1 MPGFPLLGYLL
12 HSQMLCLSLPSN
24 WFLRRWCYMF
34 RTRAKRILKNP
45 KKQNWITLFFHRRKE
60 VERATETRLVALQET
75 LRQSD
80 DIQMT
85 FTGWMAAARDPRGP
99 KPPDAPEAL
108 EVPGGPEVSEALKV
122 PKVPKVPEV
131 QRPQRPQTPRRPRGP
146 RGPRRPRGFRGLRGP
161 KGPKGPKGPRSSSR
175 GL

>member
-1 MPGFPLLGYLL
+1 
-12 HSQMLCLSLPSN
+12 
-24 WFLRRWCYMF
+24 MF
-34 RTRAKRILKNP
+34 RTRAKRILKIP
-45 KKQNWITLFFHRRKE
+45 KKQNWITLFFHGRKE

-108 EVPGGPEVSEALKV
+108 EVPEAPDTLEVPEAPKIPKI
-122 PKVPKVPEV
+122 PKVAAAQKALEAPEVPEV
-131 QRPQRPQTPRRPRGP
+131 LEVPKAREVPEAPEARGP
-146 RGPRRPRGFRGLRGP
+146 SWTIWIWRNLQCWSIF
-161 KGPKGPKGPRSSSR
+161 SVTQSR
-175 GL
+175 VVIVDMKEA